1 MLKLEHIE
9 KSYRDGERRLPV
21 LAGLNLELK
30 SGQSL
35 ALMGQSGSGKSTLLK
50 IAAGLMPP
58 DSGSVTI
65 AGQKI
70 AAFNDTELSRL
81 RRQKL
86 GFVFQQY
93 NLLPGLSAADNIRF
107 PRRLNGLPE
116 QDDWLDSIV
125 TTLELSDLLGNAVET
140 LSGGEQQRV
149 AIARALAHRPR
160 LLFADEPTGNLHE
173 SLSHKVMKML
183 QQLTHESHCALLLVT
198 HARSMAAYLDRQATL
213 KAGVIQ
219 ESHA

>member
-30 SGQSL
+30 AGQSL

-58 DSGSVTI
+58 DSGGVTI
-65 AGQKI
+65 AGQNI
-70 AAFNDTELSRL
+70 ATFNDTELSRL

-149 AIARALAHRPR
+149 AIARALAHRPKTAVCR
-160 LLFADEPTGNLHE
+160 
-173 SLSHKVMKML
+173 
-183 QQLTHESHCALLLVT
+183 
-198 HARSMAAYLDRQATL
+198 
-213 KAGVIQ
+213 
-219 ESHA
+219 